1 MIMEILNSANFA
13 TLNNEKTIFYSC
25 AGSITSAFSASGGGD
40 LDIVF
45 DKINKIDHDVILIS
59 GCGDRGISN
68 FCAPS
73 NVKYWFAQNAL
84 GDDERIIPIP
94 IGMCNPFEHH
104 IPGQTSIGCGGSYE
118 YCDSM
123 SKLLIDTFLND
134 TTVPNEFMYANFT
147 TSTNLEHRSLMK
159 DISLHNDF
167 INYDDPSDVGF
178 ISSVGKYESNDGCE
192 SYIKRILN
200 HEANLCPLGTGIDT
214 HRLWETLYCKRIPIT
229 INGNSLRHV
238 GINYNIPLLENE
250 YSIYKKLYSKLPIVI
265 LDNYKEL
272 FDKEHLQNLI
282 AIEKQKQFNMEIL
295 DFNYWK
301 NLILNSEKN
310 LSL

>member
-13 TLNNEKTIFYSC
+13 TLNNEKTIFYSH
-25 AGSITSAFSASGGGD
+25 IDD

-59 GCGDRGISN
+59 GAGDRCVYN

-104 IPGQTSIGCGGSYE
+104 IPGQRSIGCGGSYE
-118 YCDSM
+118 YCDTM

-147 TSTNLEHRSLMK
+147 ITTNQGYRSVIK

-178 ISSVGKYESNDGCE
+178 ISDVGKYESNDGCE

-200 HEANLCPLGTGIDT
+200 HEAILCPLGNGIDT
-214 HRLWETLYCKRIPIT
+214 HRLWETLYCKRIAIT
-229 INGNSLRHV
+229 INGNSFRHERV
-238 GINYNIPLLENE
+238 NQDSSYFGESWNIPPLENE
-250 YSIYKKLYSKLPIVI
+250 YSIYKKLYSELPIIV
-265 LDNYKEL
+265 LDNYREL

-282 AIEKQKQFNMEIL
+282 AIKKQKQFNMEIL

-310 LSL
+310 LLL